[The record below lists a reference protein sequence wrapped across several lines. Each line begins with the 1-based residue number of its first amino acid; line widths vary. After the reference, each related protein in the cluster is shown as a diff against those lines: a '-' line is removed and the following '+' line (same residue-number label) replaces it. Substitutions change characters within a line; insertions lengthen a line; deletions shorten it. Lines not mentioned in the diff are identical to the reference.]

1 MRRFIAG
8 LLCFFALGLNATAQL
23 AVGSPMPEEAA
34 NLTGFAQTGAKSI
47 GDLTG
52 RAILIEFFAYW

>member
-1 MRRFIAG
+1 MKR
-8 LLCFFALGLNATAQL
+8 LLASVLLILALGLTASAQL

-34 NLTGFAQTGAKSI
+34 NLTGFAQTGAKTI